1 MSLLDAL
8 ERMLLRHKRGK
19 ERIDLKE
26 IFCKR
31 SDDDFIESFRT
42 AAVGVEYSNID
53 GSDRQEALKKIKVG
67 NKVRLIWDSGDSGD
81 KDTVYLVRKGAGQ
94 ELSMPDCFGRLSDK
108 VAADVIRWLT
118 KENVVTSAK
127 VAKITGGTRKRPR
140 LGCVLEMR
148 TYPGPKKEEKS

>member
-1 MSLLDAL
+1 MGLLEAL
-8 ERMLLRHKRGK
+8 EQMLLRYKRGK

-31 SDDDFIESFRT
+31 SDDNFIENFRT

-67 NKVRLIWDSGDSGD
+67 EKVRLIWDSGDSGN

-94 ELSMPDCFGRLSDK
+94 ELAMPDCFGRLNDK
-108 VAADVIRWLT
+108 AAAGVIRALT
-118 KENVVTSAK
+118 KENVVTAAT
-127 VAKITGGTRKRPR
+127 VAKLTGGTRKRPR
-140 LGCVLEMR
+140 LGCVLELR
-148 TYPGPKKEEKS
+148 TYPGPKKKEKS